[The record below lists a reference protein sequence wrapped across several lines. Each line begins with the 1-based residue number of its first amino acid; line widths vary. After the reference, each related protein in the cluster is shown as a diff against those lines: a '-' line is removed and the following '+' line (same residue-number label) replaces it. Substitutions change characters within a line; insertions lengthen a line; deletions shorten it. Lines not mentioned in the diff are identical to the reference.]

1 MTFAPVPFN
10 DLKRGTESIR
20 AELDAAIARVVS
32 SGWFV
37 LGPEHDAFESEL
49 AAYVGTSHAIN
60 VGNGTDALELGLAAL
75 GVIPGSLVLTVAN
88 AGAYTSTATRL
99 LGAEPVYVDIDPQTH
114 LMSGATLE
122 RAIAGCGDV
131 PAAIVVT
138 HLYGALAPMDEIL
151 IVAAKHNIP
160 VLEDCAQSLG
170 ARANGTMG
178 GAFGH
183 ISTTSFYPTKNLG
196 ALGDGG
202 AVMTNS
208 AELAERVR
216 RMRQYGWA
224 SKYSIESAHGRNS
237 RLDELQAAIL
247 RVKLPR
253 LDAGNQRRR
262 DIHAVYESAL
272 ATSSHANELRLVNT
286 TTERFIAHLAVLETA
301 DRAGARAA
309 LDATGIKT
317 DVHYPV
323 PDHQQKWPDFSPRHM
338 PLETTERAAGRIFSV
353 PMFPEL
359 TDAEVARVAEALSAL

>member
-1 MTFAPVPFN
+1 MTSAPVPFN
-10 DLKRGTESIR
+10 DLKRGTDAIR
-20 AELDAAIARVVS
+20 AELDAAIARVVA

-37 LGPEHDAFESEL
+37 LGPEHDAFEAEL
-49 AAYVGTSHAIN
+49 AAYVGTTHAIN

-99 LGAEPVYVDIDPQTH
+99 LGAEPVFVDIDPDTH
-114 LMSGATLE
+114 LMSAATLE

-138 HLYGALAPMDEIL
+138 HLYGALAPMDEL
-151 IVAAKHNIP
+151 LAVAARHNIP

-183 ISTTSFYPTKNLG
+183 IATTSFYPTKNLG

-208 AELAERVR
+208 DELAARVR
-216 RMRQYGWA
+216 QMRQYGWA
-224 SKYSIESAHGRNS
+224 SKYSIEAAHGRNS
-237 RLDELQAAIL
+237 RLDEMQAAIL
-247 RVKLPR
+247 RVKLPL
-253 LDAGNQRRR
+253 LDAANQRRR
-262 DIHAVYESAL
+262 DIHAVYEAAL
-272 ATSSHANELRLVNT
+272 AAGTPEHGLRLVNHAN
-286 TTERFIAHLAVLETA
+286 ERFIAHLAVLETD
-301 DRAGARAA
+301 DRSGARAA
-309 LDATGIKT
+309 LDVAGVKT
-317 DVHYPV
+317 DVHYPI
-323 PDHQQKWPDFSPRHM
+323 PDHKQKWPDFSPRHM
-338 PLETTERAAGRIFSV
+338 PLEATDRAAERIFSV

-359 TDAEVARVAEALSAL
+359 TDAEVARVADGLSAL